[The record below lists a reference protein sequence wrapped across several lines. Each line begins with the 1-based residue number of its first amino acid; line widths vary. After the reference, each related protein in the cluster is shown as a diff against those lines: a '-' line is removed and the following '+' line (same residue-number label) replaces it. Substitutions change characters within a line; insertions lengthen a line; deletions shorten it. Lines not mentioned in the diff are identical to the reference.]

1 MISGSARNPKIL
13 DVASLAGTVADLKAR
28 GRTVVQCHGCFDVL
42 HIGHVRHFQAA
53 RRHGDVLVV
62 TVTPDQFVNKGP
74 NRPAFTH
81 SVRAEMLA
89 GLECID
95 YVAVNEWPEAT
106 EAIRRIRPHVYCKGS
121 DYRDASKDL
130 SGGILREEEAIRSV
144 GGDLVFTDEET
155 SSSSRLIN
163 RHLPVFSGEV
173 AEFLSGFT
181 EAHDFDHVAAT
192 LDRAQKLRVLVIGE
206 AIIDEYHY
214 CETLGKS
221 GKEPILAVRFNRAEK
236 FAGGIMAVANHTAE
250 FADSVDMI
258 TMLGRDDPQEEFIR
272 AHLNPRVNPTFL
284 LMEGAPTITKRRY
297 IESYPFQKMFEVYF
311 MREDEAAEA
320 NAARLATL
328 LEERLDDYDVVIVTD
343 YGHGML
349 GPSAI
354 DVLCRRARGLSVNTQ
369 TNADNHG
376 FNTVSKYPRA
386 DYLCVSEKELR
397 LEARSRRGDVRE
409 LMEAAAERAEA
420 AMVMVTQGKQGLLSY
435 EPDRGFARVPAFADH
450 FVDRVGAGDAVFAVT
465 SLCRAAGAHGDEVAF
480 IGNSVGAMAVTI
492 VGNRRSIDRGNLVTF
507 LKTLLK

>member
-1 MISGSARNPKIL
+1 MIPNADQNPKIL
-13 DVASLAGTVADLKAR
+13 DIAGLAAKVAELKAA
-28 GRTVVQCHGCFDVL
+28 GKSIVQCHGCFDVV

-62 TVTPDQFVNKGP
+62 SVTPDQFVNKGP

-106 EAIRRIRPHVYCKGS
+106 EAIKRIKPHVYCKGS

-130 SGGILREEEAIRSV
+130 SGGIVREEEAVRSV
-144 GGDLVFTDEET
+144 GGELVFTDEET

-173 AEFLSGFT
+173 AEFLAGFT
-181 EAHDFDHVAAT
+181 EAHDFDWVAAT
-192 LDRAQKLRVLVIGE
+192 LDRAHKLRVLVIGE
-206 AIIDEYHY
+206 AIIDDYHY

-221 GKEPILAVRFNRAEK
+221 GKEPILAVRFRRAEK
-236 FAGGIMAVANHTAE
+236 FAGGIMAVANHAAE
-250 FADSVDMI
+250 FAESVDMI
-258 TMLGRDDPQEEFIR
+258 TMLGKDDSHEEFIR
-272 AHLNPRVNPTFL
+272 EHLNPRVTPTFL
-284 LMEGAPTITKRRY
+284 YMEGAPTITKRRY

-320 NAARLATL
+320 NSARLAAL
-328 LEERLDDYDVVIVTD
+328 LEERLGDYDVVIVTD

-349 GPSAI
+349 GPASVE
-354 DVLCRRARGLSVNTQ
+354 VLSRRARCLSVNTQ

-376 FNTVSKYPRA
+376 FNTVSKYPHA

-397 LEARSRRGDVRE
+397 LEARNRRGDVRH
-409 LMEAAAERAEA
+409 LMEAAAARASA
-420 AMVMVTQGKQGLLSY
+420 GLVMVTQGKQGLLSY
-435 EPDRGFARVPAFADH
+435 EPGVGFARVPAFAEH

-465 SLCRAAGAHGDEVAF
+465 SLCRAAGAPGDVIAF
-480 IGNSVGAMAVTI
+480 IGNAVGAMAVTV
-492 VGNRRSIDRGNLVTF
+492 VGNRRSIDRAGLVNF

>member
-1 MISGSARNPKIL
+1 MIANTLRNPKVLGI
-13 DVASLAGTVADLKAR
+13 ADLAAKVAELKAA
-28 GRTVVQCHGCFDVL
+28 GRSVVQCHGCFDVV

-53 RRHGDVLVV
+53 RRLGDVLVV
-62 TVTPDQFVNKGP
+62 TVTPDEFVNKGP

-81 SVRAEMLA
+81 AVRAEMLA
-89 GLECID
+89 GLECVD

-106 EAIRRIRPHVYCKGS
+106 EAIKRIRPHVYCKGS

-130 SGGILREEEAIRSV
+130 SGGIVREEEAIRSV
-144 GGDLVFTDEET
+144 GGTLMFTDEET

-163 RHLPVFSGEV
+163 RHLPVYSGEV
-173 AEFLSGFT
+173 AEFLAGFT
-181 EAHDFDHVAAT
+181 KAHDFDRVAAR
-192 LDRAQKLRVLVIGE
+192 LDRAGGLRALVIGE

-258 TMLGRDDPQEEFIR
+258 TMLGRTDSQEDFIR
-272 AHLNPRVNPTFL
+272 EHLNPRVTPTFL
-284 LMEGAPTITKRRY
+284 YMEGAPTIAKRRY
-297 IESYPFQKMFEVYF
+297 IESYPFQKLFEVYF
-311 MREDEAAEA
+311 MREDEAADA
-320 NAARLATL
+320 NAARLAAL
-328 LEERLDDYDVVIVTD
+328 LEERLDSYDVVIVTD
-343 YGHGML
+343 YGHGMI
-349 GPSAI
+349 GPSAV
-354 DVLCRRARGLSVNTQ
+354 DVLCRKSRFLAVNTQ

-386 DYLCVSEKELR
+386 DYFCVSEKELR
-397 LEARSRRGDVRE
+397 LEARNRRGDIRE
-409 LMEAAAERAEA
+409 LMEATAADGA
-420 AMVMVTQGKQGLLSY
+420 AGMVMVTQGKQGLLSY
-435 EPDRGFARVPAFADH
+435 EPGTGFARVPAFADH

-492 VGNRRSIDRGNLVTF
+492 VGNRRSIDQGELRNF